1 MQEKEEVSNFSRSQ
15 VLQQRVEIL
24 NPLSYIENLQ
34 SFQPAGG
41 LQYFLKNWEKLAND
55 SFILELV
62 KSYQIP
68 FLSEPSE
75 TAPLSSV
82 SMSQKETAIVDQ
94 EIPETLKKG
103 AMNLVQ
109 NNTKSQFLSSIFI
122 VPKKDSPCN
131 KPKEVASPMVY
142 V

>member
-94 EIPETLKKG
+94 EIPETLKK
-103 AMNLVQ
+103 VQ
-109 NNTKSQFLSSIFI
+109 
-122 VPKKDSPCN
+122 
-131 KPKEVASPMVY
+131 
-142 V
+142 